1 MSLCLTFVCHFQ
13 DSSVDGTCCNPLSD
27 HYHQS
32 RASHAIGLML
42 LMGNLFFDWFVK
54 NHVDRLVSILL
65 LSDQWKSSAIVPSV
79 KKVHDI
85 RLDWEAI
92 QIAYLVFAIFTTVFF
107 GLQFFGTMLRWCFSN
122 NDKMRFQKLFVW
134 TNLFLNDLP
143 QCILTVIISYA
154 TDDAFIP
161 YLASSGLG
169 VLGQYMIFYSLRS
182 TEAFHF
188 PKIIFFHA
196 LLTGICFVIQVA
208 LISKAHIF

>member
-1 MSLCLTFVCHFQ
+1 
-13 DSSVDGTCCNPLSD
+13 
-27 HYHQS
+27 
-32 RASHAIGLML
+32 ML
-42 LMGNLFFDWFVK
+42 LTGNLFFDWFVK

-65 LSDQWKSSAIVPSV
+65 LSNQWKSFAIVPSV

-85 RLDWEAI
+85 RLDLEAI
-92 QIAYLVFAIFTTVFF
+92 QITYLVFAIFTTVFF

-143 QCILTVIISYA
+143 QCILTVILSYA

-182 TEAFHF
+182 TEAFHY

-208 LISKAHIF
+208 LISKAHTL